1 MEPHGKRHLYDRDM
15 LGEDLSGR
23 FDYLFEPLDVDESA
37 GNGDDADPHVPE
49 QSDDDNR
56 WFRRIVLTGVV
67 LATLAVAA
75 ATVILLLQPAQP
87 SQLTVTP
94 IDATSSSAPVST
106 AISPTASPALSIS
119 MPTTTAQ
126 PVPVLPATVSAPA
139 VQTSTARP
147 IVEPQ
152 RPPGQEP
159 TTVASEP
166 AHAPMPPAPTTR
178 APISVSPESRPPFP
192 DQNPPQDNNQRGGLL
207 GGLL

>member
-1 MEPHGKRHLYDRDM
+1 LYDHDM

-37 GNGDDADPHVPE
+37 GDGDDMPALAPE
-49 QSDDDNR
+49 QPDDDKP
-56 WFRRIVLTGVV
+56 WSRRIVLSGVV
-67 LATLAVAA
+67 LATMAVAA

-87 SQLTVTP
+87 TQLIVTP
-94 IDATSSSAPVST
+94 LDATTPSTTVST
-106 AISPTASPALSIS
+106 AIAPAMSPALSTS

-126 PVPVLPATVSAPA
+126 PAPVMPVTVSAPA
-139 VQTSTARP
+139 VQTSAAVPT
-147 IVEPQ
+147 VEPQ
-152 RPPGQEP
+152 RPPAQEP

-166 AHAPMPPAPTTR
+166 APAPMPPPPTTR

-192 DQNPPQDNNQRGGLL
+192 NQNPPRNNDQRGGLL

>member
-1 MEPHGKRHLYDRDM
+1 LYDREM

-37 GNGDDADPHVPE
+37 GNGDDATPQLPE
-49 QSDDDNR
+49 QSEDDNR
-56 WFRRIVLTGVV
+56 WSRRIVLTGVV

-75 ATVILLLQPAQP
+75 ATVMLLLQPAQRAPLIVIP
-87 SQLTVTP
+87 S
-94 IDATSSSAPVST
+94 DATASSTPVTTAVSPAMSRAVST
-106 AISPTASPALSIS
+106 A

-126 PVPVLPATVSAPA
+126 PAPVLRATVSTPA
-139 VQTSTARP
+139 VQTSAVAPT
-147 IVEPQ
+147 VTPQ
-152 RPPGQEP
+152 RPPVQEP

-166 AHAPMPPAPTTR
+166 SPAPMPPPPTTR

-192 DQNPPQDNNQRGGLL
+192 NQNPPGDNNQRGGLL

>member
-1 MEPHGKRHLYDRDM
+1 LYDRDM
-15 LGEDLSGR
+15 LGEDISGR

-37 GNGDDADPHVPE
+37 GDGDDVLPLAPE
-49 QSDDDNR
+49 QPDDDKP
-56 WFRRIVLTGVV
+56 WSRRVVLTGVV

-87 SQLTVTP
+87 TERIVTP
-94 IDATSSSAPVST
+94 RDASTPSTTVST
-106 AISPTASPALSIS
+106 AIAPAISPALSTS

-126 PVPVLPATVSAPA
+126 PAPALPATVSAPA
-139 VQTSTARP
+139 VQTSAAVPT
-147 IVEPQ
+147 VERQ
-152 RPPGQEP
+152 RPTVQEP

-166 AHAPMPPAPTTR
+166 APAPMPPPPTTR

-192 DQNPPQDNNQRGGLL
+192 NQNPPRNSDQRGGLL

>member
-1 MEPHGKRHLYDRDM
+1 LYDRDM

-37 GNGDDADPHVPE
+37 GDGDDVLPLATDQPADE
-49 QSDDDNR
+49 NR
-56 WFRRIVLTGVV
+56 WSRRIVFTGVV

-75 ATVILLLQPAQP
+75 ATVIVLLQPAQP
-87 SQLTVTP
+87 TQLIVTP
-94 IDATSSSAPVST
+94 VDATTPSTTVST
-106 AISPTASPALSIS
+106 AIAPAMSSALSTS

-126 PVPVLPATVSAPA
+126 PAPVLPSTVSAPA
-139 VQTSTARP
+139 VQTSAAVPT
-147 IVEPQ
+147 VEPQ
-152 RPPGQEP
+152 HPPVQEP

-166 AHAPMPPAPTTR
+166 ARAPLPPPPTTR

-192 DQNPPQDNNQRGGLL
+192 DQNPPGNNDQRGGLL

>member
-1 MEPHGKRHLYDRDM
+1 M

-37 GNGDDADPHVPE
+37 GDGDDVLPLAPE
-49 QSDDDNR
+49 QPADENR
-56 WFRRIVLTGVV
+56 WSRRIVLTGVV
-67 LATLAVAA
+67 LATLTVAA

-87 SQLTVTP
+87 TQLIVTP
-94 IDATSSSAPVST
+94 LDASTPSTTVST
-106 AISPTASPALSIS
+106 AMSPALSTA

-126 PVPVLPATVSAPA
+126 PAPVLPATVSASA
-139 VQTSTARP
+139 VQTSAAVPT
-147 IVEPQ
+147 VERQ
-152 RPPGQEP
+152 RPPVQEP

-166 AHAPMPPAPTTR
+166 APAPMPPPPTTR

-192 DQNPPQDNNQRGGLL
+192 DQNPPRNSDQRGGLL